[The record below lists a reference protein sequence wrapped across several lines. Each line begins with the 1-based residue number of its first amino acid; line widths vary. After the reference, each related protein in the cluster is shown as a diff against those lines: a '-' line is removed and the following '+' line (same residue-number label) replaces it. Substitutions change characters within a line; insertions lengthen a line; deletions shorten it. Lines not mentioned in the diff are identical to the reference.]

1 MKRVFSIVGAL
12 MLLTAAGSAHATAL
26 LDLDDMLALSD
37 STQLGRLSRSGIPSD
52 WSVAKAFPG
61 VLNTSTSY
69 HYKTY
74 LVDPGIANFIQ
85 IDIFENNNTA
95 NMFVSAYDTAYLPNS
110 AGSPNFGFNT
120 NYLGDAGFSGN
131 PLPNDPNFF
140 QVLVPLGHK
149 LLVVVN
155 DTVSANGGIG
165 TPFHLTV
172 EGFIDSEFTDPPVAA
187 VPEPAT
193 MLLTASGLAFVVRRR
208 RRRT

>member
-1 MKRVFSIVGAL
+1 MKKVMSILGAL
-12 MLLTAAGSAHATAL
+12 MLIAASARAL
-26 LDLDDMLALSD
+26 PILDVDGTLALSD
-37 STQLGRLSRSGIPSD
+37 PTQLGRLSRSGIPSD
-52 WSVAKAFPG
+52 WSAAKAFPG

-74 LVDPGIANFIQ
+74 LVDPGVASFIQ
-85 IDIFENNNTA
+85 IDILENNNTA

-110 AGSPNFGFNT
+110 AGGPNFGFDT

-131 PLPNDPNFF
+131 PFPNDPGFF
-140 QVLVPLGHK
+140 QVIVPLGHK

-155 DTVSANGGIG
+155 DTISANGGIG

-193 MLLTASGLAFVVRRR
+193 MLLAGTGLALFARRR
-208 RRRT
+208 RR